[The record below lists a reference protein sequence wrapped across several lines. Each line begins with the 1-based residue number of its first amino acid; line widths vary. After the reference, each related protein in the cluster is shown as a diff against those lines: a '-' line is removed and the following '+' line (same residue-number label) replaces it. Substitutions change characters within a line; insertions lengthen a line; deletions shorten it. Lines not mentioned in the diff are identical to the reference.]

1 MNGRE
6 PEAERLMALV
16 AQLQSEDPL
25 LTPIQAALLAAAG
38 LAIAQDSRTFARLL
52 GLSHALVLREL
63 SMLAQ
68 RDRVRIQ
75 GRDRRTLRTHYAL
88 AA

>member
-1 MNGRE
+1 MNDGE

-16 AQLQSEDPL
+16 AQLQGEDPL
-25 LTPIQAALLAAAG
+25 LTPIQAALLAAAR

-63 SMLAQ
+63 SMLAG
-68 RDRVRIQ
+68 RDRVRIER
-75 GRDRRTLRTHYAL
+75 RDQRTLRTHYAL